1 MLQDISAPTDS
12 YLLYADDDADDRA
25 ILTEMMRRIDP
36 SVPLL
41 TMENG
46 LELMQFLG
54 ALQPGDR
61 LPSCIVLDMNMP
73 VWDGIR
79 TLRAIKEDKHYKEI
93 PVFLFSTST
102 SARDATLV
110 HALGAEAFVTK
121 PFGQK
126 ELMSVCEEFA
136 AFAQKPNLTR

>member
-1 MLQDISAPTDS
+1 MIQEVYEPSEN

-25 ILTEMMRRIDP
+25 ILIEMMRRIDP
-36 SVPLL
+36 SVRVV
-41 TMENG
+41 TMEHG
-46 LELMQFLG
+46 LALVQYLG
-54 ALQPGDR
+54 DLIPGNK

-79 TLRAIKEDKHYKEI
+79 TLRIIKEDIHYKDI

-102 SARDATLV
+102 SVRDASLV
-110 HALGAEAFVTK
+110 NAMGAEAFITK

-136 AFAQKPNLTR
+136 AFAQKPSHVR

>member
-1 MLQDISAPTDS
+1 MMQDLAAPAEN

-25 ILTEMMRRIDP
+25 ILIEMMRRVDP

-41 TMENG
+41 TMQNG
-46 LELMQFLG
+46 LELMQYLG
-54 ALQPGDR
+54 ALHPGDK

-79 TLRAIKEDKHYKEI
+79 TLRTLKEDKHYKDV

-110 HALGAEAFVTK
+110 NALGAEAFITK

-136 AFAQKPNLTR
+136 AFAQKPHLVR